1 MKRGQIS
8 RRRKRSTVAGFSA
21 PIGPQSKILLQI
33 VKKAMLF
40 HTPDGTA
47 YADIKIRGHRETW
60 KVRSLGFRD
69 WLTGSFYR
77 KTGGAPNNEAM
88 QQAIRVAE
96 ATAKFNGPEHRVHVR
111 V

>member
-1 MKRGQIS
+1 
-8 RRRKRSTVAGFSA
+8 
-21 PIGPQSKILLQI
+21 
-33 VKKAMLF
+33 MLF
-40 HTPDGTA
+40 QRPDGTA
-47 YADIKIRGHRETW
+47 YADSKIRGPREPW

-96 ATAKFNGPEHRVHVR
+96 ATAKFDGPEHRVHVR
-111 V
+111 VGGRNGNIYIDMADADWRAIRID